1 MERAGF
7 KTLRSERFG
16 ARLKQFYVA
25 ILLTP
30 NRFPGEFS
38 ADAFD
43 FVSADGEKRS
53 AS

>member
-1 MERAGF
+1 MGGL

-30 NRFPGEFS
+30 GQFPGEFPRMLS
-38 ADAFD
+38 I
-43 FVSADGEKRS
+43 S
-53 AS
+53 